1 MDRTTQPGTQQDT
14 QAGASPAA
22 TQAGATGPLV
32 VAVACLGFFITTLDT
47 TVVNVALPAIGR
59 QWGNQVSGLQWVVD
73 AYTLVFAALLLSA
86 GSVADRIGASK
97 AFGWGLAMFT
107 VMSAICG
114 FAPNL
119 GTLIAARAVQGAA
132 AAVML
137 PASLSLVRQ
146 AYGDPAG
153 RARGIALWTAGGGV
167 AVAAGPVV
175 GGALTDGLGWRWIF
189 FINLPVGIA
198 ALAGLVK
205 APKSRPGTASLD
217 LGGQFTAVAAL
228 AGLVFAVINGGA
240 HGWTAT
246 GTLLALLVFVVCAV
260 SFVVIESRQ
269 ERPAV
274 PLSLFRHRAV
284 ALCTCTGFALNF
296 SYYGFVFVL
305 TLYFQQLRGASP
317 LSAGLMFVPM
327 TAFTTVVNVT
337 AGRLTNR
344 FGPRLPLII
353 GVLIQAAGLLALLV
367 VGRHTAIALVLV
379 LLVPLGIGGGLA
391 VPPLTTAMLESVEH
405 ERAGLASGIL
415 NSARQIG
422 GAIGVAVFGALA
434 ASGSGFIAGMH
445 LSMLVSAVAL
455 LLAVAAV
462 AALLPARLHH
472 SG

>member
-1 MDRTTQPGTQQDT
+1 M
-14 QAGASPAA
+14 
-22 TQAGATGPLV
+22 
-32 VAVACLGFFITTLDT
+32 VAVACLGFFIITLDT

-86 GSVADRIGASK
+86 GSVSDRIGASR
-97 AFGWGLAMFT
+97 AFGGGLAMFT
-107 VMSAICG
+107 LMSAFCG

-146 AYGDPAG
+146 AHSDPAG

-205 APKSRPGTASLD
+205 APRSRPGTASLD

-228 AGLVFAVINGGA
+228 AALVFAVINGGA
-240 HGWTAT
+240 HGWGAV
-246 GTLLALLVFVVCAV
+246 GTLVALAVFVVSAV
-260 SFVVIESRQ
+260 SFVLIESRQ

-274 PLSLFRHRAV
+274 PLNLFRDRSVAV
-284 ALCTCTGFALNF
+284 CTFTGFALNF
-296 SYYGFVFVL
+296 GYYGFVFVL

-337 AGRLTNR
+337 AGRMTNR
-344 FGPRLPLII
+344 YGPRLPMLI

-367 VGRHTAIALVLV
+367 VGKQTALALVLL

-391 VPPLTTAMLESVEH
+391 VPPLTTAMLEAVDH

-434 ASGSGFIAGMH
+434 AGGSGFIAGMH
-445 LSMLVSAVAL
+445 LSMLVSALSLV
-455 LLAVAAV
+455 LAAAAV
-462 AALLPARLHH
+462 AALLPARLQRQN
-472 SG
+472 G